1 MIIKEI
7 VKSKN
12 ICGIININ
20 FREEIE
26 WLKIFGGV
34 RLGAVRKG
42 YNRFEKVFNLCKSQK
57 PPCIAVG
64 WGDIDLSQDI
74 DEIIFAYE
82 FIYDESFKENGEQIR
97 RWVRMKAGS
106 HGEPGDHVI
115 AMIRP
120 AMICGIGE
128 IIKERY
134 YKEDEDF
141 IIEIEGYD
149 NPGEV
154 KFFNRIDVKWSSD
167 TDKKM
172 KVKSLGLLERIENI
186 LLQRVTIIELEKDD
200 YDLIKNNIDNYDEP
214 DERNNPKFTRKY
226 DDYK

>member
-1 MIIKEI
+1 M
-7 VKSKN
+7 VQ
-12 ICGIININ
+12 N
-20 FREEIE
+20 FWR
-26 WLKIFGGV
+26 V
-34 RLGAVRKG
+34 RLGAARKG

-74 DEIIFAYE
+74 DEITFFYE
-82 FIYDESFKENGEQIR
+82 IEYEESFKEKGEQIR
-97 RWVRMKAGS
+97 RWIRMKEGS
-106 HGEPGDHVI
+106 HGKPGDHVI

-120 AMICGIGE
+120 ATICGIGE
-128 IIKERY
+128 IIRERY

-154 KFFNRIDVKWSSD
+154 KFFNRIDVKWILG
-167 TDKKM
+167 TDKKI
-172 KVKSLGLLERIENI
+172 KVKSLGLPESIEKI
-186 LLQRVTIIELEKDD
+186 LLQRKAIIELKKDD
-200 YDLIKNNIDNYDEP
+200 YNLIKTKIDNYAA